1 MSFLTGVMRLF
12 GADDVDAEREQV
24 VEYPSRR
31 TPPAAAVR
39 VEDDAEGGIISMP
52 EPDTTTVFVARP
64 ERETGGGRMF
74 NVKTYADYLRTRQA
88 LVLDINELARDDYA
102 EATRV
107 VDYLSGAVEMVDGT
121 VWEVTKNVFIF
132 APHNVHVDGD
142 PLKQVEV
149 F

>member
-1 MSFLTGVMRLF
+1 MRFITGVMRLF
-12 GADDVDAEREQV
+12 GADDVDAEREQIMD
-24 VEYPSRR
+24 YPSRR
-31 TPPAAAVR
+31 TPPPAAMR
-39 VEDDAEGGIISMP
+39 RDEDARERIISMP
-52 EPDTTTVFVARP
+52 EPDTTTVYIARP
-64 ERETGGGRMF
+64 EREEAGGRLF

-88 LVLDINELARDDYA
+88 LVLDINELARGDFA

-107 VDYLSGAVEMVDGT
+107 VDYLTGAVEMVDGT

-142 PLKQVEV
+142 PLKQIEM

>member
-1 MSFLTGVMRLF
+1 MSFLNGVMRLF

-24 VEYPSRR
+24 VDYPSRR
-31 TPPAAAVR
+31 TPPPAAMRA
-39 VEDDAEGGIISMP
+39 EDDAEGGIISMP
-52 EPDTTTVFVARP
+52 EPDTTTVFVVRP
-64 ERETGGGRMF
+64 EREAGGGRLF

-107 VDYLSGAVEMVDGT
+107 VDYLSGAVEMVDGM

-132 APHNVHVDGD
+132 APHNVRVDGD
-142 PLKQVEV
+142 PLKQLEV